1 LRLIERHARRP
12 SAAGRRVRRGRE
24 RRSFQ
29 ESVKQDR
36 QQKDEGAY
44 SGVLEMAAQ
53 PGRAACD
60 PEQGRHLAR
69 LSILGGCRAGS
80 RSEGSEVVGSQREN
94 SLTVLTPGCWRC
106 VPGNRPATPC
116 GEDSTRR
123 EAARS
128 YRELNSS
135 WRAGGVK
142 PGLEGRY
149 GRRFPVL
156 FQPGTVWRVSSGPS
170 YFHAVPNQHQQ
181 RPREAVT
188 MPVTAEPMSC
198 WKLGRQVLASYDSLP
213 VSARVLVTVSSRAG

>member
-1 LRLIERHARRP
+1 MRLIERHARRP

-24 RRSFQ
+24 RRSFH

-36 QQKDEGAY
+36 QQKDERAY

-53 PGRAACD
+53 TGRAACD

-106 VPGNRPATPC
+106 VRGNRPASPC

-149 GRRFPVL
+149 GRRFSVL
-156 FQPGTVWRVSSGPS
+156 FQPGNRLAGVLRAVVLPRCPESTPTENSRGRH
-170 YFHAVPNQHQQ
+170 HASH
-181 RPREAVT
+181 
-188 MPVTAEPMSC
+188 
-198 WKLGRQVLASYDSLP
+198 
-213 VSARVLVTVSSRAG
+213 SRAYVLLEARPSSPSLI